1 MRTIIFNPDT
11 GYENEVMQ
19 MDEKKTVTQVIESV
33 CEEMCNDFC
42 KYSMK
47 GAEPTDDGTCGHF
60 EDCPLNKLQ

>member
-1 MRTIIFNPDT
+1 
-11 GYENEVMQ
+11 
-19 MDEKKTVTQVIESV
+19 MDENKTVAQVIESV

-60 EDCPLNKLQ
+60 EDCPLNRLQ